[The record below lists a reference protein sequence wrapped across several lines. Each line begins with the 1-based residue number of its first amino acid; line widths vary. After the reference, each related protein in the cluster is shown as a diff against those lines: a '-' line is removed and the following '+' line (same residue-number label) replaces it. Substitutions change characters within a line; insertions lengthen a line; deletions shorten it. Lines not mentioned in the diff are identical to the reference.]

1 MIVAD
6 NVRHLRQRKNLSQ
19 EGLGDIANLHR
30 TYIGNIERSE
40 KGVSI
45 DQLFKIA
52 EALKVK
58 PHLLLIENAYQFPD
72 EVLKLLNK
80 F

>member
-6 NVRHLRQRKNLSQ
+6 NIRHLRFKKRLSQ
-19 EGLGDIANLHR
+19 EGLGDLAGVHR

-40 KGVSI
+40 YSLSL
-45 DQLFKIA
+45 DQLSKIA
-52 EALKVK
+52 AALKVK
-58 PHLLLIENAYQFPD
+58 PHLLLIENAYHFPD
-72 EVLKLLNK
+72 DVLSLLNK